1 LNEKFARNGREHAD
15 AVAAL
20 SVCSRGAA
28 MRQPSEGG
36 QGLLKNVMGGQAI
49 NGGYK
54 PNSAG
59 VMVEALVNKRWHRRG
74 RGRGYRVRSRDEGAI
89 PFHDSIYV
97 Q

>member
-1 LNEKFARNGREHAD
+1 
-15 AVAAL
+15 
-20 SVCSRGAA
+20 
-28 MRQPSEGG
+28 
-36 QGLLKNVMGGQAI
+36 MGGQAI